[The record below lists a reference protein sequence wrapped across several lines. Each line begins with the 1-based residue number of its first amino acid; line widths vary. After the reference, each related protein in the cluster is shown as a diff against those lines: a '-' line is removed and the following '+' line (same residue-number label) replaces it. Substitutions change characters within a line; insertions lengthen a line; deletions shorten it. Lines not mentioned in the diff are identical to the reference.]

1 MVRRRLHSSS
11 KARVEAFRAKHAG
24 KRRVELFITEHAL
37 GCLDRLASAQGQT
50 RSYIAQQGLL
60 HPVAVISRQQLCG
73 RQMT

>member
-37 GCLDRLASAQGQT
+37 GCLDRFASAQGQT
-50 RSYIAQQGLL
+50 RSEHPITHKFKKPNEISYIS
-60 HPVAVISRQQLCG
+60 HR
-73 RQMT
+73 